1 MAASGEITVR
11 PMTEAEVGVAV
22 DWAEREGWNP
32 GISDGEC
39 YYAVDPEA
47 FFAVLLDGRMI
58 GSFSIMV
65 YPGGFAFGGFYILD
79 PAYRGRGIGLAI
91 QEYADRLAGDYN
103 LGIDGVF
110 AMQDRYAAH
119 GFLFSHRNIR
129 YEGIGGGSRP
139 PGLVDAASVPFESLV
154 SYDARHFPAE
164 RPEFL
169 RHWLAQ
175 PGATALAVIE
185 GGKVRGYGQ
194 VRPCRRGAKIGPLFA
209 DTPEIAERIYSGL
222 AAAVPGQP
230 LFLDVPE
237 PNKEGVLLA
246 KQHGMVPV
254 FGTARMYTKEIPD
267 LPLDQCYGVTSFE
280 TG

>member
-1 MAASGEITVR
+1 MAASDTIAVR
-11 PMTEAEVGVAV
+11 PMTKAEVGIAV
-22 DWAEREGWNP
+22 DWAEQEGWNP
-32 GISDGEC
+32 GLSDGEC
-39 YYAVDPEA
+39 YYAVDPRA
-47 FFAVLLDGRMI
+47 FFAVLLDGRLI

-65 YPGGFAFGGFYILD
+65 YPGGFAFGGFYILK

-91 QEYADRLAGDYN
+91 QEHADRLAGAYN

-129 YEGIGGGSRP
+129 YEGIGGGTRP
-139 PGLVDAASVPFESLV
+139 GGLVEVASVSFDAITR
-154 SYDARHFPAE
+154 YDACHFPVK

-175 PGATALAVIE
+175 PGATALVALEAGEIS
-185 GGKVRGYGQ
+185 GYGQ
-194 VRPCRRGAKIGPLFA
+194 VRLCRRGAKIGPLFG
-209 DTPEIAERIYSGL
+209 DTPEIAERIYRGL
-222 AAAVPGQP
+222 SAAVPGQP

-237 PNKEGVLLA
+237 PNSAGVLFA
-246 KQHGMVPV
+246 ERHGMVPV